1 MGFLKKL
8 GKFGQSVIDF
18 GRGKRGL
25 GNVVGTAS
33 EAVLGSHNFIAN
45 IARSTDKDI
54 TSAVNKIG
62 GWDNLAL
69 MAGSLLLGPAGTALT
84 TGSGW
89 LAGTKFAAG
98 LAKVGGWL
106 GAAEG
111 ASALSTTS
119 SIVGAVGAGYTGRQE
134 YKAIEQEKE
143 DAAAYAKANAEYNAK
158 VAAEEEKARQAR
170 RAGLLATKKS
180 LTKNITKGYQG
191 GSGGAT
197 STDLNVGSIV
207 LG

>member
-25 GNVVGTAS
+25 GNVIGTAS

-45 IARSTDKDI
+45 IARSTDKDL
-54 TSAVNKIG
+54 TGAVNKIG
-62 GWDNLAL
+62 GWDNLAI
-69 MAGSLLLGPAGTALT
+69 MAGALLLGPAGA
-84 TGSGW
+84 
-89 LAGTKFAAG
+89 
-98 LAKVGGWL
+98 
-106 GAAEG
+106 
-111 ASALSTTS
+111 ALSTAAGTAAGTA
-119 SIVGAVGAGYTGRQE
+119 GALGGVLGAGASYGTALAAGYLGRNE
-134 YKAIEQEKE
+134 YKADVAMQEAARAE
-143 DAAAYAKANAEYNAK
+143 AAATAEYNAK

>member
-1 MGFLKKL
+1 MGL
-8 GKFGQSVIDF
+8 FGHGGFFSKA
-18 GRGKRGL
+18 KRET
-25 GNVVGTAS
+25 NR
-33 EAVLGSHNFIAN
+33 AV
-45 IARSTDKDI
+45 K
-54 TSAVNKIG
+54 KIG

-89 LAGTKFAAG
+89 LAGTKFAEG

-134 YKAIEQEKE
+134 YKAVQAEQSAARAE
-143 DAAAYAKANAEYNAK
+143 AAATAEYNAK

-180 LTKNITKGYQG
+180 LTKNITKGYQAG
-191 GSGGAT
+191 GGGAT

>member
-8 GKFGQSVIDF
+8 GQNIIDVARF
-18 GRGKRGL
+18 KKSFTR
-25 GNVVGTAS
+25 AFS
-33 EAVLGSHNFIAN
+33 ETTEDVLGKHNFISN
-45 IARSTDKDI
+45 TLMSGHRDI
-54 TSAVNKIG
+54 TKAVNQVG

-69 MAGSLLLGPAGTALT
+69 MAGSLLLGPAGTA
-84 TGSGW
+84 
-89 LAGTKFAAG
+89 AG
-98 LAKVGGWL
+98 LSIGGTI
-106 GAAEG
+106 GAT
-111 ASALSTTS
+111 ASIA
-119 SIVGAVGAGYTGRQE
+119 GAVGAGYMGHQE
-134 YKAIEQEKE
+134 HTANVAMKE
-143 DAAAYAKANAEYNAK
+143 AAAAEAKATAEYNAK

-180 LTKNITKGYQG
+180 LTKNITKGYQA

>member
-8 GKFGQSVIDF
+8 GQDIIDVARMKKSF
-18 GRGKRGL
+18 TRAFSEHTESILGK
-25 GNVVGTAS
+25 
-33 EAVLGSHNFIAN
+33 HNFISN
-45 IARSTDKDI
+45 TLMSGHRDI
-54 TSAVNKIG
+54 TKAVNQVG

-69 MAGSLLLGPAGTALT
+69 MAGSLLLGPAGTA
-84 TGSGW
+84 
-89 LAGTKFAAG
+89 AG
-98 LAKVGGWL
+98 LSIGGTL
-106 GAAEG
+106 GAT
-111 ASALSTTS
+111 ASIA
-119 SIVGAVGAGYTGRQE
+119 GAVGAGYTGRQE

-180 LTKNITKGYQG
+180 LTKNITKGYQAG
-191 GSGGAT
+191 GGGAT

>member
-1 MGFLKKL
+1 MGLLKKL
-8 GKFGQSVIDF
+8 GKFGQSIIDF

-45 IARSTDKDI
+45 IARSTDKDL

-84 TGSGW
+84 TGSGL
-89 LAGTKFAAG
+89 LAGTSFASG
-98 LAKVGGWL
+98 LSAVTGVTGTL
-106 GAAEG
+106 GTT
-111 ASALSTTS
+111 ASIA
-119 SIVGAVGAGYTGRQE
+119 GAVGAGYTGRQE
-134 YKAIEQEKE
+134 YKA
-143 DAAAYAKANAEYNAK
+143 DAAMQEAARAEATATAEYNAK
-158 VAAEEEKARQAR
+158 VAAEEEKSRQAR

-180 LTKNITKGYQG
+180 LTKNITKGYQAG
-191 GSGGAT
+191 GGGAT

>member
-1 MGFLKKL
+1 MGLLKKL
-8 GKFGQSVIDF
+8 GKFGQSIIDF

-45 IARSTDKDI
+45 IARSTDKDL
-54 TSAVNKIG
+54 TSTVNKIG

-69 MAGSLLLGPAGTALT
+69 MAGSLLLGPAGTAAGLSIGGT
-84 TGSGW
+84 IG
-89 LAGTKFAAG
+89 AGT
-98 LAKVGGWL
+98 
-106 GAAEG
+106 
-111 ASALSTTS
+111 
-119 SIVGAVGAGYTGRQE
+119 SIAGAVAAGYTGHQE
-134 YKAIEQEKE
+134 HEAIKAEQS
-143 DAAAYAKANAEYNAK
+143 AARAEATATAEYNAK

-180 LTKNITKGYQG
+180 LTKNITKGYQA

>member
-45 IARSTDKDI
+45 IARSTDKDL

-69 MAGSLLLGPAGTALT
+69 MAGSLLLGPYAGAAGNALQTAL
-84 TGSGW
+84 G
-89 LAGTKFAAG
+89 AG
-98 LAKVGGWL
+98 
-106 GAAEG
+106 
-111 ASALSTTS
+111 TS
-119 SIVGAVGAGYTGRQE
+119 SILSGTASIAGAAAAGYLGRNE
-134 YKAIEQEKE
+134 YKADVAMQE
-143 DAAAYAKANAEYNAK
+143 AAAAEAAATAEYNAK

-180 LTKNITKGYQG
+180 LTKNITKGYQAG
-191 GSGGAT
+191 GGAT